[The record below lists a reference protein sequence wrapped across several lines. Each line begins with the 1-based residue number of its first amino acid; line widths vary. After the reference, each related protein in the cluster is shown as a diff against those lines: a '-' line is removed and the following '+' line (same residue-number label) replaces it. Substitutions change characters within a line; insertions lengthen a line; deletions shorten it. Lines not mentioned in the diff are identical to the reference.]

1 MINIKTK
8 QAIVKYALKP
18 LFTSFQNLY
27 RNDAITNLANSK
39 LVAIIITLVAAPANI
54 LPIPKIE

>member
-1 MINIKTK
+1 MINTK
-8 QAIVKYALKP
+8 HAIVKYALNP

-27 RNDAITNLANSK
+27 KKEAITNLANSK
-39 LVAIIITLVAAPANI
+39 LAAIIITLVEAPANI